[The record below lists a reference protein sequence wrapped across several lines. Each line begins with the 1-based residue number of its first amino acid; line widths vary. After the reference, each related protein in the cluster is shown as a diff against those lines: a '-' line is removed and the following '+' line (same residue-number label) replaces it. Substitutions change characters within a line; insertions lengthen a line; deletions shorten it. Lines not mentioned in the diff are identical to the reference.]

1 MGGFRIP
8 YSAFRILSLFFLL
21 PESGIRNPESLNNFF
36 QFLLH
41 FIFIA
46 TFLFVYI
53 IAIIILKPFRLHRKR
68 KISTVTLKLS
78 YLVYLAFF
86 LAFVYLVLF
95 FASNDVNTEENMEN
109 GTSAIYYIIVLVSFF
124 IPNIGIMI
132 RRRFKNNRTLYN
144 YLVSFMNLLII
155 LALIFMMSQVK
166 WDF

>member
-1 MGGFRIP
+1 M
-8 YSAFRILSLFFLL
+8 
-21 PESGIRNPESLNNFF
+21 NNFF

-53 IAIIILKPFRLHRKR
+53 IAIIILKPLRLHRKR
-68 KISTVTLKLS
+68 KVSTIALKFS
-78 YLVYLAFF
+78 YLIYLAFF

-95 FASNDVNTEENMEN
+95 FADNEVNTEENIQN
-109 GTSAIYYIIVLVSFF
+109 GTFAIYYVIVLVSFF

-132 RRRFKNNRTLYN
+132 RRRFKKHRGTYN
-144 YLVSFMNLLII
+144 YLVSIINFMII
-155 LALIFMMSQVK
+155 MALVFMMSQVQ

>member
-1 MGGFRIP
+1 M
-8 YSAFRILSLFFLL
+8 
-21 PESGIRNPESLNNFF
+21 NNFF

-68 KISTVTLKLS
+68 KLSTLALKIS
-78 YLVYLAFF
+78 YLVYLAVF

-95 FASNDVNTEENMEN
+95 FADNEVDSEETMEN
-109 GTSAIYYIIVLVSFF
+109 GTSAVYYIIVLVSFF

-132 RRRFKNNRTLYN
+132 RRRFKKNRGNYN
-144 YLVSFMNLLII
+144 LFVAALNFTII
-155 LALIFMMSQVK
+155 LALVFLMSQVR

>member
-1 MGGFRIP
+1 M
-8 YSAFRILSLFFLL
+8 
-21 PESGIRNPESLNNFF
+21 NNFF
-36 QFLLH
+36 QILLH

-68 KISTVTLKLS
+68 KMSTLALKLS

-95 FASNDVNTEENMEN
+95 FADNELNSEETMEN
-109 GTSAIYYIIVLVSFF
+109 GTSAVYYVIVLVSFF

-132 RRRFKNNRTLYN
+132 RRRFKKNRSSYN
-144 YLVSFMNLLII
+144 MLVTAMNFLII
-155 LALIFMMSQVK
+155 LALVFLMSQVR

>member
-1 MGGFRIP
+1 M
-8 YSAFRILSLFFLL
+8 
-21 PESGIRNPESLNNFF
+21 NNFF

-68 KISTVTLKLS
+68 KVSTITLKLS

-95 FASNDVNTEENMEN
+95 FADNEVNTEENMEN
-109 GTSAIYYIIVLVSFF
+109 GTSAIYYVIVLVSFF

-132 RRRFKNNRTLYN
+132 RRRFKKNRGIYN
-144 YLVSFMNLLII
+144 YLMSFLNFVII
-155 LALIFMMSQVK
+155 LALVFMMSQVQ

>member
-1 MGGFRIP
+1 M
-8 YSAFRILSLFFLL
+8 
-21 PESGIRNPESLNNFF
+21 NNFF

-68 KISTVTLKLS
+68 KISTISLKLS
-78 YLVYLAFF
+78 YLIYLAFF

-95 FASNDVNTEENMEN
+95 FADNEVNTEENMED
-109 GTSAIYYIIVLVSFF
+109 GTSVIYYAIVLVSFF

-132 RRRFKNNRTLYN
+132 RRRFKKNRGSYN
-144 YLVSFMNLLII
+144 YVVTVLNFLII
-155 LALIFMMSQVK
+155 LALVFMMSHVQ
-166 WDF
+166 WNF

>member
-1 MGGFRIP
+1 M
-8 YSAFRILSLFFLL
+8 
-21 PESGIRNPESLNNFF
+21 NNFF

-68 KISTVTLKLS
+68 KISTITLKLS

-86 LAFVYLVLF
+86 LVFVYLVLF
-95 FASNDVNTEENMEN
+95 FADNEVNTEENMEN
-109 GTSAIYYIIVLVSFF
+109 GTAAIYYVIVLVSFF

-132 RRRFKNNRTLYN
+132 RRRFKKNRGIYN
-144 YLVSFMNLLII
+144 YLVSSLNLLII
-155 LALIFMMSQVK
+155 LALVFMMSQVQ

>member
-1 MGGFRIP
+1 M
-8 YSAFRILSLFFLL
+8 
-21 PESGIRNPESLNNFF
+21 NNFF

-68 KISTVTLKLS
+68 KLSTMALKLS
-78 YLVYLAFF
+78 YLVYLALF

-95 FASNDVNTEENMEN
+95 FADNEVNTEENMEN
-109 GTSAIYYIIVLVSFF
+109 GTSAIYYIIVLLSFF

-132 RRRFKNNRTLYN
+132 RRRFKNNRGSYN
-144 YLVSFMNLLII
+144 YLVTVLNFLII
-155 LALIFMMSQVK
+155 LALVFLMSQVQ

>member
-1 MGGFRIP
+1 M
-8 YSAFRILSLFFLL
+8 
-21 PESGIRNPESLNNFF
+21 NNFF

-68 KISTVTLKLS
+68 KVSTITLKLS

-95 FASNDVNTEENMEN
+95 FADNEVNTEENMEN
-109 GTSAIYYIIVLVSFF
+109 GTSAIYYVIVLVSFF

-132 RRRFKNNRTLYN
+132 RRRFKKNRGIYN
-144 YLVSFMNLLII
+144 YLVSFLNFVII
-155 LALIFMMSQVK
+155 LALVFMMSQVQ

>member
-1 MGGFRIP
+1 M
-8 YSAFRILSLFFLL
+8 
-21 PESGIRNPESLNNFF
+21 NNFF

-68 KISTVTLKLS
+68 KLSTLALKIS
-78 YLVYLAFF
+78 YLVYLAVF
-86 LAFVYLVLF
+86 LTFVYLVLF
-95 FASNDVNTEENMEN
+95 FADNEVDSEETMEN
-109 GTSAIYYIIVLVSFF
+109 GTSAVYYIIVLVSFF

-132 RRRFKNNRTLYN
+132 RRRFKKNRGNYN
-144 YLVSFMNLLII
+144 LFVAALNFTII
-155 LALIFMMSQVK
+155 LALVFLMSQVR